1 MEKNVYQL
9 VREKIAQADAILMGA
24 SNGLSI
30 SEGFNLFAD
39 DRWFQEN
46 FGDFRA
52 KYGIHSVLQGAF
64 FQFPSQGEKWVFWS
78 RLVYRKSVDVQP
90 SRMMLNLYRL
100 VAGKAYYVVTSNGED
115 HFVPA
120 GFSPEQVFEIEGK
133 FTEMCCE
140 RGCHEA
146 VYPNQEAITRMAKA
160 EKDGLIPAALLP
172 KCPHCGGD
180 MKIHMAADQSFF
192 QSAVWQRKQAE
203 YQNFVRKYHNKKLL
217 ILEFGVGWRNQLI
230 KRPLMELAAAEP
242 YATYVTFNKGEVFIP
257 PEIAEKSIGIDGDI
271 GAAINAIVENVG

>member
-64 FQFPSQGEKWVFWS
+64 FQFPSQGEKWAFWS

-90 SRMMLNLYRL
+90 GRMMLNLYRL

-120 GFSPEQVFEIEGK
+120 GFAPEQVFEIEGK

-146 VYPNQEAITRMAKA
+146 
-160 EKDGLIPAALLP
+160 
-172 KCPHCGGD
+172 
-180 MKIHMAADQSFF
+180 
-192 QSAVWQRKQAE
+192 
-203 YQNFVRKYHNKKLL
+203 
-217 ILEFGVGWRNQLI
+217 
-230 KRPLMELAAAEP
+230 
-242 YATYVTFNKGEVFIP
+242 
-257 PEIAEKSIGIDGDI
+257 
-271 GAAINAIVENVG
+271 

>member
-52 KYGIHSVLQGAF
+52 KYRIHSVLQGAF
-64 FQFPSQGEKWVFWS
+64 FQFPSQEEKWAFWS

-100 VAGKAYYVVTSNGED
+100 VAGKAYYVVTT
-115 HFVPA
+115 HFRRNRYLRLRASLLKCAVSA
-120 GFSPEQVFEIEGK
+120 GVMKPCIQIKKQSRAWQKQKRRALSLRRFYPSVRIA
-133 FTEMCCE
+133 
-140 RGCHEA
+140 A
-146 VYPNQEAITRMAKA
+146 VI
-160 EKDGLIPAALLP
+160 
-172 KCPHCGGD
+172 
-180 MKIHMAADQSFF
+180 
-192 QSAVWQRKQAE
+192 
-203 YQNFVRKYHNKKLL
+203 
-217 ILEFGVGWRNQLI
+217 
-230 KRPLMELAAAEP
+230 
-242 YATYVTFNKGEVFIP
+242 
-257 PEIAEKSIGIDGDI
+257 
-271 GAAINAIVENVG
+271 